1 MFRFLYKTLFLLVL
15 CFPLFSS
22 VHSTTSDISTLSSS
36 DSEFH
41 FRVRID
47 PDRLVKYITADSSAV
62 YVEAVKVGIPGG
74 ARVDLTLAK
83 GGTFSSHQKARF
95 DVERLATS
103 QSLVR
108 LSEPITLRGRQMVTV
123 EVYPVLPD
131 GYYETVE
138 VRLEF
143 SGGLVAGGRAP
154 GDPHFDNIFR
164 SVLANYADFRNW
176 PIPAR
181 SLTKS
186 ALAQPGPFSTTPVW
200 YRINVNK
207 TGLTKVTGDQLEA
220 AGLDVGNILS
230 QSIQMFYGGGLP
242 LPAANEIERPTF
254 EELPII
260 VEDGDDGTFDAG
272 DYILFYGEHVD
283 RWLYQPA
290 DTFINHPYSDHN
302 VYWLAVSDDNSPVS
316 GLRMS
321 QRSVQPDGIY
331 DTLVVSFRRRVH
343 VEQDNTLRRFNSGKI
358 IDYYTWFWSNE
369 ASLAFFVSTPGA
381 VSGDTA
387 IVSLNGRTAPDSY
400 PDGFMNLMV
409 NDVPGLDKLCSD
421 KNCNYRTTALTS
433 GLNEIELELW
443 GSSTVQPY
451 FDNIDIEYNSYTQP
465 VAGRL
470 DLVIGAFDGEAGI
483 SVLDGFTG
491 TPLVLDI
498 TDLARPVELID
509 YTRSNTL
516 DFETSLAPAGI
527 SRFFISTLDAA
538 YAPLSVEE
546 AAPQDLYEGLGQT
559 DMIIVTDDVYL
570 PVLDEYVSYR
580 EAAGYSIQMFTTE
593 QIMDN
598 FGWGVYDPLAVRDFL
613 KYAYENYPEPAPF
626 AVLLVGD
633 GSFDFLDVLNTG
645 TRNYVPPFVHSV
657 DPALTSSDDN
667 FVYFGRYGILDGDST
682 YFTPD
687 RGYDMMI
694 ARWPVA
700 SVSQAHTVID
710 KIKRYE
716 VLENLGAW
724 RTRISLVAD
733 DEFGTHSTETF
744 HVTDTED
751 LDRSHIPGYFN
762 REKIYLWEY
771 PRINNRKPDV
781 NDAIVDDINKGT
793 LLVNFVGHGNPDVWA
808 HERVFTR
815 QSDIPRLNNY
825 ARLPLVYAASCAIGF
840 FDDPKREGMSEDM
853 LVMPEGG
860 AIATIAATRQV
871 FASPNHSLNVD
882 VFDKMF
888 YDDSL
893 TMCQALYAAKLERQ
907 YGGTSPVPN
916 QNDRNFL
923 YFGDPLMM
931 LGLPR
936 HDIEFTEAPT
946 TLTALAPAVVAG
958 RMVDTDGATI
968 IKDGTL
974 TINVLDTDRNK
985 VYRLIDDEG
994 ELMDSVSYKVTGPTI
1009 YRGTATVTGGTFS
1022 FSFIPPL
1029 DIGYGGRGAKI
1040 SLYADLEDTDAAG
1053 IVDSIEVA
1061 DTIAVYADSAGPL
1074 IEYDFSGHRQ
1084 FVSGDVINGDET
1096 LEIIISD
1103 SSGVNL
1109 AGGLG
1114 HGITLEIDNRAD
1126 RAVNLTSLFTYNQD
1140 DYTTGQ
1146 VAYALNGLEAGIHH
1160 FEVRAWDNANNPSV
1174 VKFSAEI
1181 GVQEKL
1187 AIVDLLNYPNPMN
1200 GETRFSYRLTRQVEK
1215 FSLQIFTLSG
1225 KKIRSFDRYS
1235 LVPSYYDDIL
1245 WYGEDADGD
1254 RVATGVYIFRAV
1266 ATPISGGEIV
1276 EEFGKVIVIN

>member
-1 MFRFLYKTLFLLVL
+1 MIRFLYKTLFLLVL

-22 VHSTTSDISTLSSS
+22 VQSTVSNINILSSS

-41 FRVRID
+41 FQVKID
-47 PDRLVKYITADSSAV
+47 PDRLIKYVTADSSAV
-62 YVEAVKVGIPGG
+62 YVEAIKVGIPAG
-74 ARVDLTLAK
+74 ARVDLTLAEGSSFTPRK
-83 GGTFSSHQKARF
+83 KAGT
-95 DVERLATS
+95 DTERLSAG

-108 LSEPITLRGRQMVTV
+108 VSEPITLRGRQMVTV
-123 EVYPVLPD
+123 EVYPVLLD
-131 GYYETVE
+131 GYYESVE
-138 VRLEF
+138 IRLEF
-143 SGGLVAGGRAP
+143 SGGLATGGRVLD
-154 GDPHFDNIFR
+154 DPHFDNIFQ
-164 SVLANYADFRNW
+164 SVVANYAEFRNW
-176 PIPAR
+176 LVPAR
-181 SLTKS
+181 PLAKS
-186 ALAQPGPFSTTPVW
+186 AVAQPGPFAVTPVW
-200 YRINVNK
+200 YRISVNK
-207 TGLTKVTGDQLEA
+207 TGLTRVTGGQLEA
-220 AGLDVGNILS
+220 AGLTLGSLPSENIH
-230 QSIQMFYGGGLP
+230 MFYGGGLP
-242 LPAANEIERPTF
+242 LPAANEIERPAF

-260 VEDGDDGTFDAG
+260 VEDGGDGTFGSG

-283 RWLYQPA
+283 RWLHQPA
-290 DTFINHPYSDHN
+290 DTFVNHAYSDRN
-302 VYWLAVSDDNSPVS
+302 VYWLAVSDNFPGP
-316 GLRMS
+316 GLRMD
-321 QRSVQPDGIY
+321 QRGVQPDGVY
-331 DTLVVSFRRRVH
+331 DSLVVSFRRRIH
-343 VEQDNTLRRFNSGKI
+343 VEQDNTLRRFNSGGI
-358 IDYYTWFWSNE
+358 IDYYTWFWSSE

-381 VSGDTA
+381 ISGDTA
-387 IVSLNGRTAPDSY
+387 VVSLNGRTGPNGY
-400 PDGFMNLMV
+400 PDGFMNLAV
-409 NDVPGLDKLCSD
+409 NDIPGLNKSCND
-421 KNCNYRTTALTS
+421 KNCNYRTTALLN
-433 GLNEIELELW
+433 GLNEVELELW

-451 FDNIDIEYNSYTQP
+451 FDNIDIEYGSYTQP
-465 VAGRL
+465 AAGRL
-470 DLVIGAFDGEAGI
+470 DLVVGAFDGEARI

-491 TPLVLDI
+491 TPRLFDI
-498 TDLARPVELID
+498 TDPASPVELTG

-516 DFETSLAPAGI
+516 DFEIPLTPLGV

-546 AAPQDLYEGLGQT
+546 AVPRDLYEGVGQT

-580 EAAGYSIQMFTTE
+580 EAAGYSIQIFTVE

-598 FGWGVYDPLAVRDFL
+598 FSWGVYDPLAIRDFL

-633 GSFDFLDVLNTG
+633 GSFDFLDILDTG
-645 TRNYVPPFVHSV
+645 TRNYVPPFVHPV
-657 DPALTSSDDN
+657 DPVQTSSDDN
-667 FVYFGRYGILDGDST
+667 YVYFGRYGILDGDST

-716 VLENLGAW
+716 SSETFDAW

-815 QSDIPRLNNY
+815 QSDLPRLNNY
-825 ARLPLVYAASCAIGF
+825 ARLPLFYAASCAIGF
-840 FDDPKREGMSEDM
+840 FDDPKREGMSEDL
-853 LVMPEGG
+853 LVRPEGG

-882 VFDKMF
+882 VFDKML
-888 YDDSL
+888 YNDSL

-923 YFGDPLMM
+923 YFGDPLMR

-936 HDIEFTEAPT
+936 HDIEFTETPS
-946 TLTALAPAVVAG
+946 TLTALAPAVVTG
-958 RMVDTDGATI
+958 RIVDPFGATI

-974 TINVLDTDRNK
+974 TINALDTDRNK
-985 VYRLIDDEG
+985 VYRLVDDDG
-994 ELMDSVSYKVTGPTI
+994 ELVDSVAYKVTGPTI

-1053 IVDSIEVA
+1053 IADSIEVA
-1061 DTIAVYADSAGPL
+1061 DTIAVYADSA
-1074 IEYDFSGHRQ
+1074 
-1084 FVSGDVINGDET
+1084 
-1096 LEIIISD
+1096 
-1103 SSGVNL
+1103 
-1109 AGGLG
+1109 
-1114 HGITLEIDNRAD
+1114 
-1126 RAVNLTSLFTYNQD
+1126 
-1140 DYTTGQ
+1140 
-1146 VAYALNGLEAGIHH
+1146 
-1160 FEVRAWDNANNPSV
+1160 
-1174 VKFSAEI
+1174 
-1181 GVQEKL
+1181 
-1187 AIVDLLNYPNPMN
+1187 
-1200 GETRFSYRLTRQVEK
+1200 
-1215 FSLQIFTLSG
+1215 
-1225 KKIRSFDRYS
+1225 
-1235 LVPSYYDDIL
+1235 
-1245 WYGEDADGD
+1245 
-1254 RVATGVYIFRAV
+1254 
-1266 ATPISGGEIV
+1266 
-1276 EEFGKVIVIN
+1276 